1 VYWRARDSE
10 SGNRK
15 SDNGK
20 SNAMNAIDPK
30 QKILDAVDANFDA
43 QLATTNEYVDL
54 DSLRP
59 PRCSRGMA
67 RGGEGVDHRVPDAV
81 QRPSRCSAEPGPIV
95 VDQDGP
101 RTSSA
106 PQGRCAASGE
116 RSG

>member
-20 SNAMNAIDPK
+20 SDAMNTIDTK

-54 DSLRP
+54 DSLWKSTKASALFIAEW
-59 PRCSRGMA
+59 C
-67 RGGEGVDHRVPDAV
+67 GVEKV
-81 QRPSRCSAEPGPIV
+81 
-95 VDQDGP
+95 
-101 RTSSA
+101 
-106 PQGRCAASGE
+106 
-116 RSG
+116 